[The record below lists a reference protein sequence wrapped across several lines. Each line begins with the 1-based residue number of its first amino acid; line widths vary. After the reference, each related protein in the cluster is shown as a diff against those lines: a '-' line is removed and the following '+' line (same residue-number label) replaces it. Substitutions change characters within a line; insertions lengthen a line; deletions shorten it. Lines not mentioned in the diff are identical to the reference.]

1 MIGVKSALDSPL
13 YSDNDIL
20 QDSRPHIFS
29 VDETSKVFLDKIPG
43 ALEAFGNNYM
53 LSSATEH
60 EGFPPESGTIH
71 LKLLNSKI
79 SKRSNCT
86 HLLA

>member
-1 MIGVKSALDSPL
+1 LVIGVKSALDSPL

-29 VDETSKVFLDKIPG
+29 VDETSKVFLDEISG
-43 ALEAFGNNYM
+43 MAEAFGNNYM

-71 LKLLNSKI
+71 FQLRRN
-79 SKRSNCT
+79 R
-86 HLLA
+86 HG